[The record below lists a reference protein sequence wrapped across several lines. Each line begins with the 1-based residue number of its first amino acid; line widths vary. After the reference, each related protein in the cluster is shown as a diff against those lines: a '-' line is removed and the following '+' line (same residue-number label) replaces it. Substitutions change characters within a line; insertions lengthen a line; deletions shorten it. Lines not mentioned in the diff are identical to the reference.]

1 MTPSPYTPPGLP
13 APAADALVAEA
24 RAARA
29 HSYAPY
35 SGFRV
40 GAAVRTAGGK
50 VYRGVNV
57 ESASYGLTTCAE
69 RVAIQT
75 AVAAGERAFV
85 AVAID
90 ADTLAPT
97 PPCGACRQV
106 LAEFGDLEVLLAERG
121 AGHRAHRLSEL
132 LPLSFGPRDLLGDEE
147 ALAARAPLTGPATGA
162 GAPAG
167 AGNGPLAGVVVLDLT
182 RILAGPYAT
191 QKLGDMGA
199 TVWKVERPDGGDDTR
214 AWGPPFHHG
223 ISTYFMAVNRSKR
236 SITLDLKKGDAVLER
251 LVKGCDVIVEN
262 FRPGTLEKLGWTW
275 ERIRALNP
283 RAIFCSISGY
293 GQEGR
298 SRDRPS
304 YDVIAQG
311 ESGAQEVTGD
321 PDGPPMKFGLSIAD
335 LTAGQHAVEGILL
348 ALHRRER
355 TGQGDRVDV
364 ALIDGML
371 ALLTYQAQMS
381 LTGGKRPRRL
391 GNAHPSIVPYQAF
404 RARDAWVNVGVGNEE
419 LWRKFCKA
427 IARPELLQDARYT
440 TNKDRVEHR
449 EPLIA
454 DLTRTFAAKDAAD
467 WLALLDAA
475 GVPAGRIR
483 DVPQALDD
491 ARAEGRGMVTTVTHP
506 DAGPLPM
513 VGNAV
518 KLGSLGL
525 APTYGPPPRL
535 GEHTAEVLASV
546 GLAPHEVE
554 ALRRDGVVL

>member
-1 MTPSPYTPPGLP
+1 MTPLPG
-13 APAADALVAEA
+13 PAADALVAEA

-29 HSYAPY
+29 NSYAPY

-40 GAAVRTAGGK
+40 GAAVRAGSGQ

-69 RVAIQT
+69 RVALQT

-90 ADTLAPT
+90 ADTLMPT

-121 AGHRAHRLSEL
+121 SGHRTHRLSDL
-132 LPLSFGPRDLLGDEE
+132 LPLSFGPRDLLGEE
-147 ALAARAPLTGPATGA
+147 RLAAARAPVA
-162 GAPAG
+162 GASHEPG
-167 AGNGPLAGVVVLDLT
+167 EDRPLSGLVVLDLT

-199 TVWKVERPDGGDDTR
+199 TIWKVERPEGGDDTR

-251 LVKGCDVIVEN
+251 LVRGCDVIVEN

-321 PDGPPMKFGLSIAD
+321 PEGPPMKFGLSIAD

-355 TGQGDRVDV
+355 TGTGDRVDV

-419 LWRKFCKA
+419 LWRKFCGA
-427 IARPELLQDARYT
+427 IGRTELLADARYT

-449 EPLIA
+449 EPLVA
-454 DLTRTFAAKDAAD
+454 DLARTFAAKDAAD
-467 WLALLDAA
+467 WLAVLDQA

-491 ARAEGRGMVTTVTHP
+491 ARQEGRGMVTTVTHP
-506 DAGPLPM
+506 EAGPLPM

-525 APTYGPPPRL
+525 DPAYGPPPRL
-535 GEHTAEVLASV
+535 GEHTAEVLATL
-546 GLAPHEVE
+546 GYAPDEVE
-554 ALRRDGVVL
+554 RLKRDGVV

>member
-1 MTPSPYTPPGLP
+1 VTSPLSQQ
-13 APAADALVAEA
+13 AADALVAEA

-50 VYRGVNV
+50 VFRGVNV

-75 AVAAGERAFV
+75 AVAAGERSFV

-106 LAEFGDLEVLLAERG
+106 LAEFGDLEVLLAERRSPE
-121 AGHRAHRLSEL
+121 AKQVDNPGHRRHRLSEL
-132 LPLSFGPRDLLGDEE
+132 LPLSFGPRDLLGDDKV
-147 ALAARAPLTGPATGA
+147 AAARAPTTGPAGAPSGA
-162 GAPAG
+162 GD
-167 AGNGPLAGVVVLDLT
+167 GPLAGVVVLDLT

-199 TVWKVERPDGGDDTR
+199 TIWKVERPEGGDDTR

-275 ERIRALNP
+275 ERIRTLNP

-321 PDGPPMKFGLSIAD
+321 PEGPPMKFGLSIAD

-355 TGQGDRVDV
+355 TGTGDRVDV

-404 RARDAWVNVGVGNEE
+404 RARDAWVNVGVGNEG
-419 LWRKFCKA
+419 LWREFCGA
-427 IARPELLQDARYT
+427 IGRNDLLADARYT

-454 DLTRTFAAKDAAD
+454 DLTKVFAGKDAAD
-467 WLALLDAA
+467 WLAALDAA

-491 ARAEGRGMVTTVTHP
+491 ARAEGRGMVTTVSHP
-506 DAGPLPM
+506 EAGDLPM

-525 APTYGPPPRL
+525 DPSYGPPPRL
-535 GEHTAEVLASV
+535 GEHTADVLASV
-546 GLAPHEVE
+546 GYAPDEV
-554 ALRRDGVVL
+554 ARLKRDGVV